1 MRRGRV
7 LRGQGLVEFALL
19 LPIFLLMA
27 MIILDLGRAAYYY
40 SAVHNAAREGARYGA
55 VHWTSLTRENDT
67 RNAAR
72 QLAAG
77 LGNNLTIT
85 PEFIDTD
92 GDGKSDI
99 VRVTVTYAFRPATP
113 ILPRLLGEGTQ
124 SLTVSAQAT
133 MRLER

>member
-1 MRRGRV
+1 MKRKGFA
-7 LRGQGLVEFALL
+7 LGQALVEFALL

-40 SAVHNAAREGARYGA
+40 SAIHNAAREGARYGA
-55 VHWTSLTRENDT
+55 VHWDSFTRENDT

-72 QLAAG
+72 RLAAG
-77 LGNNLTIT
+77 LGSNLVIT

-99 VRVTVTYAFRPATP
+99 VRVTVTYAFRTATP
-113 ILPRLLGEGTQ
+113 ILPKLLGESTQ
-124 SLTVSAQAT
+124 SLPMNAQAT